1 MYRYLGYRKTLL
13 LDRRKLIELI
23 DLYQSN
29 QLTWDGFSLAVK
41 EHHDKYTGSPTRRN
55 VVPDRPKEE
64 DYFYANPEECLT

>member
-29 QLTWDGFSLAVK
+29 QLSWDGFSLAVK
-41 EHHDKYTGSPTRRN
+41 EHQDNYTGSQKRRTGI
-55 VVPDRPKEE
+55 PDRPKEE
-64 DYFYANPEECLT
+64 DYFYANPEECLA